1 MDREHERF
9 RENLRKSYS
18 QNLFTDARLLSNSTI
33 ARNVDAEAVNK
44 CRLSTFAQMSGLTK
58 HMIHRTEEYQD
69 MEKARDKSVLASKLD
84 DKLDPR
90 EWGLDQYVEEVY
102 FNYYGHGY
110 DGGPVCDKPNAP
122 WICPGCGLKVMMSM
136 KFMRTNC
143 PICKHITPIGELKRD
158 GVLKRA

>member
-9 RENLRKSYS
+9 REDLRKNYS
-18 QNLFTDARLLSNSTI
+18 NDLFSNARLLSNANI

-44 CRLSTFAQMSGLTK
+44 CRLSMFGQMSSLTNR
-58 HMIHRTEEYQD
+58 MVNRSEDYEQ
-69 MEKARDKSVLASKLD
+69 MEKARSKSVDASKLD

-90 EWGLDQYVEEVY
+90 EFGLDQYVEQIY

-110 DGGPVCDKPNAP
+110 DGGPVCDRPNAP

-136 KFMRTNC
+136 KLMRTNC

-158 GVLKRA
+158 GVIKR

>member
-9 RENLRKSYS
+9 RENLRKNYS
-18 QNLFTDARLLSNSTI
+18 NDLFSNARLLSNSNI

-44 CRLSTFAQMSGLTK
+44 CRLSMFGQMSSMTNK
-58 HMIHRTEEYQD
+58 MANRSEDYEQ
-69 MEKARDKSVLASKLD
+69 MEKARSKSVDASKLE

-90 EWGLDQYVEEVY
+90 EFGLDQYVEQIY

-110 DGGPVCDKPNAP
+110 DGGPVCDRPNAP

-136 KFMRTNC
+136 KLMRTNC

-158 GVLKRA
+158 GVIKR